1 MIRLIFILAL
11 VTTHVSAQ
19 NLDGIIKFIKDN
31 PKKASIVLIE
41 NSKEVLNFN
50 GNQSMP
56 LASAAKTIIAIEFSN
71 QVAAKKFKPNQN
83 IAISDLSKYYI
94 PFTDGGAHS
103 AWLKSLQKKKADSV
117 SLLQIAQGMIRFSS
131 NANTEY
137 LEDLLGLAN
146 ISRNIRTLKLQ
157 QHSPYYY
164 FTAGALMTCLKPD
177 NLAESIWAKQ
187 LEAMPMNE
195 YIKRCETNHIKLKT
209 DSTFIKTFST
219 INLPFAIQKIWSDRL
234 VASNATDYAS
244 IMQKINSR
252 NYFKPEIQKII
263 DQIME
268 WPMEY
273 PGNQAAFK
281 HLGQKGG
288 STAFILTDAFYAT
301 EKSGTSLACAF
312 FFTNLTEK
320 EKLMIQG
327 NFANFE
333 AGIITDAAFRQ
344 KLIAAL
350 KQN

>member
-11 VTTHVSAQ
+11 ITTQVSAQ
-19 NLDGIIKFIKDN
+19 NLDGLIKFIKDN

-50 GNQSMP
+50 GKQQMP

-71 QVAAKKFKPNQN
+71 QVAAKKLNANQN
-83 IAISDLSKYYI
+83 IAISELSKYYV

-103 AWLKSLQKKKADSV
+103 AWLKSLKKTGADSV

-137 LEDLLGLAN
+137 IEDLLGLEN
-146 ISRNIRTLKLQ
+146 ISRNIRTLKLR
-157 QHSPYYY
+157 QHSPYYF
-164 FTAGALMTCLKPD
+164 FTAGAIMTCLKPD
-177 NLAESIWAKQ
+177 NLDESVWAKQ

-195 YIKRCETNHIKLKT
+195 YVKQCETNHIKLKT
-209 DSTFIKTFST
+209 DSTFIKTFSAR
-219 INLPFAIQKIWSDRL
+219 NLSFAIQKIWSDRL
-234 VASNATDYAS
+234 VASNTADYAG

-252 NYFKPEIQKII
+252 NYFKPEIQNIL

-268 WPMEY
+268 WPMVY

-301 EKSGTSLACAF
+301 HKNGTSLACAF
-312 FFTNLTEK
+312 FFNNLTEK
-320 EKLMIQG
+320 EELMIQS
-327 NFANFE
+327 NFASFE

-344 KLIAAL
+344 KLITSI
-350 KQN
+350 K